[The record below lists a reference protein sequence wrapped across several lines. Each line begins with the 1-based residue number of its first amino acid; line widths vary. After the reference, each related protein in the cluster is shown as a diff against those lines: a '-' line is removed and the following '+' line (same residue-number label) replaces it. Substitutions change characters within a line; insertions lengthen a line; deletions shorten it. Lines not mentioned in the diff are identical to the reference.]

1 MPFNSLEEIFDFAIQ
16 AEKDAVQFYE
26 ETAEEESMSGA
37 KQMLQEMAEEERKHE
52 RMLKE
57 LKTKGVVKGAERYKF
72 KWIPDIKRSDYLLD
86 IEYKKGMAYDE
97 ILLVAMKKE
106 EKALALYNDLYK
118 QAEGDEAKKL
128 FKIMCQEEAKHKLKF
143 ETMYDDYM
151 AQMGD

>member
-16 AEKDAVQFYE
+16 REKEAVQFYE
-26 ETAEEESMSGA
+26 ETAEEASMSGV
-37 KQMLQEMAEEERKHE
+37 KKMLGEMAEEERKHE

-57 LKTKGVVKGAERYKF
+57 LKSKGVVSGVDRYKF
-72 KWIPDIKRSDYLLD
+72 KWIPDIKRSNYKVD

-118 QAEGDEAKKL
+118 QAEGEEAKKL

-151 AQMGD
+151 AKMGD